1 MTTISVARRRS
12 DNLALRWLP
21 TGGDHARADAPPHR
35 QSQSATKTF
44 NDNLDQ
50 QTQLLLSA
58 GRVISRLEGLCA
70 PALAPSASAKSP

>member
-1 MTTISVARRRS
+1 MTTIAAPPRRS
-12 DNLALRWLP
+12 DSLAQRWLR
-21 TGGDHARADAPPHR
+21 TGGDHARADAPSHR
-35 QSQSATKTF
+35 QSQPATAAF

-58 GRVISRLEGLCA
+58 GCVISRLA